1 MAIIKGLL
9 KDKLGNQLYPET
21 SFDQVKADDGKT
33 LKVWRGEIDG
43 KVSTYDGLLDVDG
56 TIKMEKLPAVLNKFK
71 GSFANA
77 EALPVEGTAGDYA
90 ICTDTDTVW
99 VWDEEKED
107 ASGWIDTG
115 KKGSVTSVNGKTGAV
130 TIALADLGVTIE
142 AAAINGLPDQVAAKV
157 ATADIVNALNSDETA
172 KPLAA
177 AQGKVLDGKVTAL
190 TATVDGK
197 IDTASIVNDVTTGGV
212 AVPLSAEQGK
222 VLDGKITTVGETAAE
237 TDFAIVEA
245 GGPAPETLRDGGM
258 YFEKATASESA

>member
-43 KVSTYDGLLDVDG
+43 KVSTYDGLLDVGG
-56 TIKMEKLPAVLNKFK
+56 TIKLEKLPAVLNKFK

-77 EALPVEGTAGDYA
+77 EALPVSGEAGDYA

-99 VWDEEKED
+99 VWDAEKED
-107 ASGWIDTG
+107 APGWIDTG

-142 AAAINGLPDQVAAKV
+142 AAVINGLPDQVAAKV
-157 ATADIVNALNSDETA
+157 ATADIVNALNSDEAA

-197 IDTASIVNDVTTGGV
+197 IDTASIVNDLTTGGTD
-212 AVPLSAEQGK
+212 VPLSAEQGK
-222 VLDGKITTVGETAAE
+222 TLDGKVSAAATAAAE
-237 TDFAIVEA
+237 VDFAVVENGA
-245 GGPAPETLRDGGM
+245 GAPATLRDGGM
-258 YFEKATASESA
+258 YFEKATV

>member
-43 KVSTYDGLLDVDG
+43 KVSTYDGLLDVGG
-56 TIKMEKLPAVLNKFK
+56 TIKLEKLPAVLNKFK

-77 EALPVEGTAGDYA
+77 EALPVSGEAGDYA

-99 VWDEEKED
+99 VWDAEKED
-107 ASGWIDTG
+107 APGWIDTG

-142 AAAINGLPDQVAAKV
+142 AAVINGLPDQVAAKV
-157 ATADIVNALNSDETA
+157 ATADIVNALNSDEAA

-177 AQGKVLDGKVTAL
+177 AQGKVLDGKITAL
-190 TATVDGK
+190 SGMLDGK
-197 IDTASIVNDVTTGGV
+197 VDTSAIVNDLTTGGTD
-212 AVPLSAEQGK
+212 VPLSAEQGK
-222 VLDGKITTVGETAAE
+222 TLDGKVSAAATAAAE
-237 TDFAIVEA
+237 VDFAVVENGA
-245 GGPAPETLRDGGM
+245 GAPATLRDGGM
-258 YFEKATASESA
+258 YFEKATV

>member
-1 MAIIKGLL
+1 
-9 KDKLGNQLYPET
+9 
-21 SFDQVKADDGKT
+21 
-33 LKVWRGEIDG
+33 
-43 KVSTYDGLLDVDG
+43 
-56 TIKMEKLPAVLNKFK
+56 MEKLPAVLNKFK

-107 ASGWIDTG
+107 APGWIDTG

-177 AQGKVLDGKVTAL
+177 AQGKVLDGK
-190 TATVDGK
+190 
-197 IDTASIVNDVTTGGV
+197 
-212 AVPLSAEQGK
+212 
-222 VLDGKITTVGETAAE
+222 ITTVGETAAE

-245 GGPAPETLRDGGM
+245 GGSAPETLRDGGM

>member
-43 KVSTYDGLLDVDG
+43 KVSTYDSLLDVGG
-56 TIKMEKLPAVLNKFK
+56 TIKLEKLPAVLNKFK

-77 EALPVEGTAGDYA
+77 EALPVSGEAGDYA

-99 VWDEEKED
+99 VWDAEKED
-107 ASGWIDTG
+107 APGWIDTG

-142 AAAINGLPDQVAAKV
+142 AAVINGLPDQVAAKV
-157 ATADIVNALNSDETA
+157 ATADIVNALNSDEAA

-177 AQGKVLDGKVTAL
+177 AQGKVLDGKITAL
-190 TATVDGK
+190 SGMLDGK
-197 IDTASIVNDVTTGGV
+197 VDTSAIVNDLTTGGTD
-212 AVPLSAEQGK
+212 VPLSAEQGK
-222 VLDGKITTVGETAAE
+222 TLDGKVSAAATAAAE
-237 TDFAIVEA
+237 VDFAVVENGEGA
-245 GGPAPETLRDGGM
+245 PATLREGGM
-258 YFEKATASESA
+258 YFEKAAV

>member
-107 ASGWIDTG
+107 APGWIDTG
-115 KKGSVTSVNGKTGAV
+115 KKGSVTSVNGKTGDL
-130 TIALADLGVTIE
+130 TIELVDLGVTLD
-142 AAAINGLPDQVAAKV
+142 AGVINGLPDQIAAKV
-157 ATADIVNALNSDETA
+157 ATADIVNDLNSADTN
-172 KPLAA
+172 KPLSAN
-177 AQGKVLDGKVTAL
+177 QGKVLDGKITAL
-190 TATVDGK
+190 SGVVDGK
-197 IDTASIVNDVTTGGV
+197 VATASIVNDLATGGA

-222 VLDGKITTVGETAAE
+222 VLDGKVSAAATTAAE
-237 TDFAIVEA
+237 VDFAVVENGA
-245 GGPAPETLRDGGM
+245 QAPATLREGGM
-258 YFEKATASESA
+258 YFEKASA

>member
-107 ASGWIDTG
+107 APGWIDTG

-142 AAAINGLPDQVAAKV
+142 AAVINGLPDQVAAKV
-157 ATADIVNALNSDETA
+157 ATADIVNDLNSDEAA

-177 AQGKVLDGKVTAL
+177 AQGKVLDGKITAL
-190 TATVDGK
+190 SGMLDGK
-197 IDTASIVNDVTTGGV
+197 VDTSAIVNDLTTGGTD
-212 AVPLSAEQGK
+212 VPLSAEQGK
-222 VLDGKITTVGETAAE
+222 TLDGKVSAAATAAAE
-237 TDFAIVEA
+237 VDFAVVENGEGA
-245 GGPAPETLRDGGM
+245 PATLREGGM
-258 YFEKATASESA
+258 YFEKAAV

>member
-21 SFDQVKADDGKT
+21 SFDQVKADDGKLLST
-33 LKVWRGEIDG
+33 WRTEIDG
-43 KVSTYDGLLDVDG
+43 KVTTYDGLLDVGG
-56 TIKMEKLPAVLNKFK
+56 TIKLEKLPAVLNKFK

-107 ASGWIDTG
+107 APGWIDTG

-142 AAAINGLPDQVAAKV
+142 AAVINGLPDQVAAKV
-157 ATADIVNALNSDETA
+157 ATADIVNALNSDEAA

-177 AQGKVLDGKVTAL
+177 AQGKVLDGKITAL

-197 IDTASIVNDVTTGGV
+197 IDTASIVNDLTTGGTD
-212 AVPLSAEQGK
+212 VPLSAEQGK
-222 VLDGKITTVGETAAE
+222 TLDGKVSAAATAAAE
-237 TDFAIVEA
+237 VDFAVVENGEGA
-245 GGPAPETLRDGGM
+245 PATLREGGM
-258 YFEKATASESA
+258 YFEKAAV

>member
-1 MAIIKGLL
+1 M
-9 KDKLGNQLYPET
+9 
-21 SFDQVKADDGKT
+21 
-33 LKVWRGEIDG
+33 
-43 KVSTYDGLLDVDG
+43 
-56 TIKMEKLPAVLNKFK
+56 
-71 GSFANA
+71 
-77 EALPVEGTAGDYA
+77 
-90 ICTDTDTVW
+90 
-99 VWDEEKED
+99 WDEEKED

>member
-107 ASGWIDTG
+107 APGWIDTG

-142 AAAINGLPDQVAAKV
+142 AAVINGLPDQVAAKV
-157 ATADIVNALNSDETA
+157 ATADIVNDLNSDETT

-177 AQGKVLDGKVTAL
+177 AQGKALDGKITSLSSV
-190 TATVDGK
+190 VDGK
-197 IDTASIVNDVTTGGV
+197 VDTSAIINDLTTGG
-212 AVPLSAEQGK
+212 ATVPLSAEQGK
-222 VLDGKITTVGETAAE
+222 VLDGKVTAADSKAAE
-237 TDFAIVEA
+237 VDFAVVESGA
-245 GGPAPETLRDGGM
+245 GAPETLREGGM
-258 YFEKATASESA
+258 YFEKAAV